1 MKKIFIVLLYLTLFN
16 NPNHAQTKFSDES
29 GMYGRLLTDLKTNLT
44 ERGYRTTTLDGKERT
59 VFVMWIRD
67 HVHTMKAHK
76 YWAKDLS
83 SYLDFFM
90 GRQTPK
96 GMYYDYVMS
105 YKTRSV
111 GEMYFA
117 NVFDPQFFFIDVNN
131 QNWFF
136 RMPIEADLEYLV
148 IEGVYTYW
156 QSSGD
161 TAFIR
166 KWLPTMVKGMSYEM
180 SDPLRWSS
188 KYLLVKRP
196 YSIDT
201 WDYTAGPADLTGTDA
216 LLIHIGN
223 TDKTPKGIMEG
234 DNSGM
239 FQACKQLAELFKA
252 VGKDAEAGEWNLQGD
267 LFRARLNSI
276 CWNGKFYSHFVPEE
290 PVPSYIKTDPI
301 NSVGLSNTYT
311 MNRGAPT
318 HEMSAS
324 IIKTYQEIY
333 EKTKDKSIASWYGI
347 YPFIEPDFGGSKV
360 GVYMNGAIL
369 PLVGGEL
376 TKAAFQNG
384 YEYYAVGELKK
395 LDLLLNKNS
404 RKLPGCLNFDGTPQ
418 ADAVPAVWGQAAF
431 VSALVEGLAGVVDKG
446 IMFSDVEISPR
457 WYFAGVEKTTV
468 DVGYNGD
475 GNQVNYQYSYNKT
488 ANQVELLTTGKF
500 SRFTVRVPFP
510 ASAKS
515 AAATINGQKATVTID
530 KVNDSRYAVVN
541 GKQSKNKIIVS
552 FK

>member
-1 MKKIFIVLLYLTLFN
+1 MKRVFIISAIIALFLQVN
-16 NPNHAQTKFSDES
+16 RAQTTFNDDAGVYSK
-29 GMYGRLLTDLKTNLT
+29 MLADLKTNLIDN
-44 ERGYRTTTLDGKERT
+44 GYRTVNLDGKDRT
-59 VFVMWIRD
+59 VFVSWIRD

-83 SYLDFFM
+83 SYLDFFL
-90 GRQTPK
+90 GRQSPK

-105 YKTRSV
+105 YKTRGV

-156 QSSGD
+156 KSSGD
-161 TAFIR
+161 TAYIK
-166 KWLPTMVKGMSYEM
+166 KWLPAMVKGMSYEM

-188 KYLLVKRP
+188 KNMLVKRP

-201 WDYTAGPADLTGTDA
+201 WDYTSGPAGLTGTDA

-223 TDKTPKGIMEG
+223 TDKTPKGIMQG

-239 FQACKQLAELFKA
+239 FQACKQLAELFT
-252 VGKDAEAGEWNLQGD
+252 VIGKTAEANEWSLQGD
-267 LFRARLNSI
+267 LFRARLNRV

-301 NSVGLSNTYT
+301 NSIGLSNTYT
-311 MNRGAPT
+311 MNRGTAT
-318 HEMSAS
+318 HEMARS
-324 IIKTYQEIY
+324 IINTYSEIG
-333 EKTKDKSIASWYGI
+333 EKTKDASPVPWYGI

-384 YEYYAVGELKK
+384 KEEYAVEQLKQ
-395 LDLLLNKNS
+395 LEILLNKNN
-404 RKLPGCLNFDGTPQ
+404 RKLPGCLNSDGTPQ
-418 ADAVPAVWGQAAF
+418 ADAIPAVWGQAAF

-475 GNQVNYQYSYNKT
+475 GNQVNYQYSYNKA
-488 ANQVELLTTGKF
+488 ANQVEMLTNGKF
-500 SRFTVRVPFP
+500 SRVTVRVPFP

-515 AAATINGQKATVTID
+515 ASATINGQKAAVTID
-530 KVNDSRYAVVN
+530 KVNNSRYAVIS
-541 GKQSKNKIIVS
+541 GKQSKNKIIVT

>member
-1 MKKIFIVLLYLTLFN
+1 MKRILTLLVTLCLLSQIIK
-16 NPNHAQTKFSDES
+16 AQTVFSDDAGIYS
-29 GMYGRLLTDLKTNLT
+29 KMLADLKTDLT
-44 ERGYRTTTLDGKERT
+44 GNGYHKTTLDGKERT
-59 VFVMWIRD
+59 IFVGWIRD

-90 GRQTPK
+90 GRQSPK
-96 GMYYDYVMS
+96 GMYYDYVRS
-105 YKTRSV
+105 YKNRSV

-136 RMPIEADLEYLV
+136 RMPIEADVEYLV

-156 QSSGD
+156 KSSGD

-166 KWLPTMVKGMSYEM
+166 KWLPTMVKGMKYEM

-188 KYLLVKRP
+188 KNLLVKRP

-201 WDYTAGPADLTGTDA
+201 WDYTAGPAGLTGTDA

-223 TDKTPKGIMEG
+223 TEKTPKGIMEG

-239 FQACKQLAELFKA
+239 FQACKQLSEFFTAIGKTAESN
-252 VGKDAEAGEWNLQGD
+252 EWNLQGD
-267 LFRARLNSI
+267 LFRDRLNRI

-290 PVPSYIKTDPI
+290 PVPAFIKTDPI
-301 NSVGLSNTYT
+301 NSISLSNTYT

-318 HEMSAS
+318 NEMSAS

-360 GVYMNGAIL
+360 GFYMNGAIL

-376 TKAAFQNG
+376 TKAAFHNG
-384 YEYYAVGELKK
+384 YEYYAVEELKK
-395 LDLLLNKNS
+395 LDLLLNKNN
-404 RKLPGCLNFDGTPQ
+404 RKLPGCLNFDGTSQ
-418 ADAVPAVWGQAAF
+418 SEEIPAVWGQAAF

-446 IMFSDVEISPR
+446 VMFNDVEISPR

-475 GNQVNYQYSYNKT
+475 GNQVKYQYNFNKQ
-488 ANQVELLTTGKF
+488 ANQVELITSGKF
-500 SRFTVRVPFP
+500 NKFTVRVPVP
-510 ASAKS
+510 ASFKS
-515 AAATINGQKATVTID
+515 ASATINGQKTVVTID

-541 GKQSKNKIIVS
+541 GKQSKNRIIVT